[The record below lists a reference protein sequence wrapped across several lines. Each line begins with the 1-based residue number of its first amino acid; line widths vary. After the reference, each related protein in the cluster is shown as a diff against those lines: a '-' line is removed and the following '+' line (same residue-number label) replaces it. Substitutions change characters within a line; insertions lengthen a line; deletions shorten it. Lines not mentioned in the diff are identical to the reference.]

1 MVTEKQLMMVA
12 RHVGANWKEVGRVA
26 LEIPSVKL
34 EQIVV
39 ENPNNHRERVF
50 CMLRLWST
58 RERDKASATHL
69 HSLLTQE
76 EFGLAPGSIDFLLK
90 ES

>member
-1 MVTEKQLMMVA
+1 MMVA
-12 RHVGANWKEVGRVA
+12 RCIGADWKEVGRIA
-26 LEIPSVKL
+26 LEIPSIKL
-34 EQIVV
+34 EQIVE

-50 CMLRLWST
+50 CMLRLWSA
-58 RERDKASATHL
+58 RERDRATAAHL

-76 EFGLAPGSIDFLLK
+76 EIGVTPTGIDFLLE

>member
-1 MVTEKQLMMVA
+1 MVA
-12 RHVGANWKEVGRVA
+12 RRIGADWKEVGRVA

-34 EQIVV
+34 EQIVE

-50 CMLRLWST
+50 SMLRLWSM
-58 RERDKASATHL
+58 RERDKASATRL

-76 EFGLAPGSIDFLLK
+76 ESSVTPRSIDFLLE